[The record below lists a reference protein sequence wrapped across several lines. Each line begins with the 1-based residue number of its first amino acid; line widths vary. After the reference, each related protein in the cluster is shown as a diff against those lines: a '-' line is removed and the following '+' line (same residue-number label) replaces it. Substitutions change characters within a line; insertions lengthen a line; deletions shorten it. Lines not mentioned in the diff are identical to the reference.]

1 MRLELFLVWK
11 QAQNIYPIADDDV
24 SRSGVPCDWKSVRW
38 QKLRICGIVFLT
50 VFCVCHAAVCAI
62 ISDRPCLSIPSPE
75 IFVVPTNSGSKRPIN
90 EPTRQHFFV
99 LAFTQLKK
107 LRVRG
112 SRVRGIRR
120 CGARSRP
127 SRGPPGGNEF
137 ASGSARSSSCHFQPP
152 ERVVAQVRIGSEG
165 LWRREFIA
173 SSEPTVS
180 NVAAAAMAAAAGRP
194 EVCRDFLKVRSRPD
208 RPSRPTRRAAS
219 AVPDLDHRR
228 IDGPGS

>member
-1 MRLELFLVWK
+1 MFGSKHRIF
-11 QAQNIYPIADDDV
+11 IADDDV

-62 ISDRPCLSIPSPE
+62 ISDRPCFSIPGPE

-90 EPTRQHFFV
+90 EPTRQHFWAGSRLHSFLV
-99 LAFTQLKK
+99 KK

-219 AVPDLDHRR
+219 AVPDLGHRR

>member
-1 MRLELFLVWK
+1 M
-11 QAQNIYPIADDDV
+11 
-24 SRSGVPCDWKSVRW
+24 SRSGVPCDWKSVCW
-38 QKLRICGIVFLT
+38 HKLRICGIVFLT

-90 EPTRQHFFV
+90 EPTRQHFWAGSRLHSFLV
-99 LAFTQLKK
+99 KK

-219 AVPDLDHRR
+219 AVPDLGHRR

>member
-1 MRLELFLVWK
+1 M
-11 QAQNIYPIADDDV
+11 
-24 SRSGVPCDWKSVRW
+24 RW

-62 ISDRPCLSIPSPE
+62 ISGRPCFSIPGPE

-90 EPTRQHFFV
+90 EPTRQHFWAGSRLHSFLV
-99 LAFTQLKK
+99 KK

-219 AVPDLDHRR
+219 AVPDLGHRR